1 MDIHINDDAFIDLIN
16 DRLGDEIAAI
26 DSAIEDLESELGD
39 KATEDYVDD
48 VAVDLR
54 NEWTADIDTMR
65 EQIESN
71 SPALALDSIEEE
83 INDIQRELIN
93 NDQGCAVMSRNVNTL
108 QQQVAEL
115 ELAFA
120 ALAQPGVIRRA
131 YNRVLAMSSSINW
144 YSPKL

>member
-16 DRLGDEIAAI
+16 DRVGDEIAGI
-26 DSAIEDLESELGD
+26 DSAIDDLESELGD

-48 VAVDLR
+48 LAVDLR

-71 SPALALDSIEEE
+71 SPETQIDDDINGLELEIELL
-83 INDIQRELIN
+83 N
-93 NDQGCAVMSRNVNTL
+93 
-108 QQQVAEL
+108 QQVRYL
-115 ELAFA
+115 DLVLTQMLA
-120 ALAQPGVIRRA
+120 PGPIRRA